1 MPDAFQDSCYLNEQ
15 GEIVVDLL
23 PDDLRALLL
32 AQIRKNDGIL
42 VTWREGEGNALEFD
56 AYAVYLSWSRYVS
69 DQEIF
74 H

>member
-1 MPDAFQDSCYLNEQ
+1 MTDSHYLNEQ

-23 PDDLRALLL
+23 PDDLRDLLR
-32 AQIRKNDGIL
+32 AQIRANSGIL
-42 VTWREGEGNALEFD
+42 VTWREGEGETLEFD
-56 AYAVYLSWSRYVS
+56 AFAVYLSWSRYVS